1 MSELLSQGLLMTA
14 IGMGL
19 VFLALIFL
27 WGLINLIASLP
38 IKARKEEKEEEIL
51 AEGPEVETK
60 AEPVADER
68 QALRARAAAAAVA
81 AALAMQRSAL
91 RIAPPA
97 GGAISAWQATRR
109 SNQFA
114 LNAQITSRKTRS
126 SVR

>member
-1 MSELLSQGLLMTA
+1 MSELLSQGLLMTV

-27 WGLINLIASLP
+27 WGLINLIARLP
-38 IKARKEEKEEEIL
+38 IGVKKKEEEIPA
-51 AEGPEVETK
+51 AEEAEVETTAPPP
-60 AEPVADER
+60 AEDDR
-68 QALRARAAAAAVA
+68 QTLRARAAAAAVA

-91 RIAPPA
+91 RIAPPG
-97 GGAISAWQATRR
+97 GGAISAWQAARR
-109 SNQFA
+109 TGQFA

>member
-38 IKARKEEKEEEIL
+38 IKGRKEEEEEIL
-51 AEGPEVETK
+51 AEGPEVVTT
-60 AEPVADER
+60 AEPPADER

-81 AALAMQRSAL
+81 AALAVQRSAL

-97 GGAISAWQATRR
+97 GGAISAWQAARR
-109 SNQFA
+109 GNQFA

>member
-1 MSELLSQGLLMTA
+1 MSELLSQGLLMTV

-27 WGLINLIASLP
+27 WGLINLIARLP
-38 IKARKEEKEEEIL
+38 IGVKKEEEIPA
-51 AEGPEVETK
+51 AEEAEVETTAPPA
-60 AEPVADER
+60 AEDDR
-68 QALRARAAAAAVA
+68 RTLRARAAAAAVA

-91 RIAPPA
+91 RIAPPG
-97 GGAISAWQATRR
+97 GGAISAWQASRR
-109 SNQFA
+109 TGQFA

>member
-27 WGLINLIASLP
+27 WGLINLIARLP
-38 IKARKEEKEEEIL
+38 IGAKKEEEAAPSEE
-51 AEGPEVETK
+51 AEAAPPTPP
-60 AEPVADER
+60 AEDNR

-81 AALAMQRSAL
+81 AALAMQRSAM
-91 RIAPPA
+91 RIAPPT
-97 GGAISAWQATRR
+97 GQKVSAWQAARR
-109 SNQFA
+109 SSQFA

>member
-27 WGLINLIASLP
+27 WGLINLIARLP
-38 IKARKEEKEEEIL
+38 IGAKKEEEAAPSEE
-51 AEGPEVETK
+51 AEAASPTPP
-60 AEPVADER
+60 AEDNR

-81 AALAMQRSAL
+81 AALAMQRSAM
-91 RIAPPA
+91 RIAPPT
-97 GGAISAWQATRR
+97 GQTVSAWQAARR
-109 SNQFA
+109 SSQFA

>member
-1 MSELLSQGLLMTA
+1 MSELLSQGLLMTV

-27 WGLINLIASLP
+27 WGLINLIARLP
-38 IKARKEEKEEEIL
+38 IGAKKEEAETPVSEEAEI
-51 AEGPEVETK
+51 ESSVPTPSE
-60 AEPVADER
+60 DER
-68 QALRARAAAAAVA
+68 QALRARAAAAAVV
-81 AALAMQRSAL
+81 AALAVRRSTL
-91 RIAPPA
+91 RITPPA
-97 GGAISAWQATRR
+97 ERGISAWQAARR

>member
-38 IKARKEEKEEEIL
+38 IKGRKEEEEEIL
-51 AEGPEVETK
+51 AEGPKIVTTD
-60 AEPVADER
+60 EPPADER

-81 AALAMQRSAL
+81 AALAVQRSAL

-97 GGAISAWQATRR
+97 GGAISAWQAARR

>member
-1 MSELLSQGLLMTA
+1 MSESLSQGLLMTA

-38 IKARKEEKEEEIL
+38 IKGRKEEEEKIL
-51 AEGPEVETK
+51 AEGPEVETTT
-60 AEPVADER
+60 EPPIDER
-68 QALRARAAAAAVA
+68 QTLRARAAVAAVA

-97 GGAISAWQATRR
+97 EGAISAWQATRR

>member
-38 IKARKEEKEEEIL
+38 IGTKEKEEEPAAGEEAESETPTL
-51 AEGPEVETK
+51 TPAEG
-60 AEPVADER
+60 ER

-81 AALAMQRSAL
+81 AALAMQRSAM
-91 RIAPPA
+91 RIAPPS
-97 GGAISAWQATRR
+97 GGGISAWQAARR

-114 LNAQITSRKTRS
+114 LHAQITSRKTRS

>member
-1 MSELLSQGLLMTA
+1 MSELLSQGLLMTV

-27 WGLINLIASLP
+27 WGLINLIARLP
-38 IKARKEEKEEEIL
+38 IGVKKKEEEIPA
-51 AEGPEVETK
+51 AEEAEVETTAPPP
-60 AEPVADER
+60 AEDNR

-81 AALAMQRSAL
+81 AALAMQRSAM
-91 RIAPPA
+91 RIAPPT
-97 GGAISAWQATRR
+97 GQTVSAWQAARR
-109 SNQFA
+109 SSQFA

>member
-38 IKARKEEKEEEIL
+38 IGVKEKKEEAPAVEEGEGETVPPSP
-51 AEGPEVETK
+51 AE
-60 AEPVADER
+60 DER

-81 AALAMQRSAL
+81 AALAMQRTAM
-91 RIAPPA
+91 RIAPPT
-97 GGAISAWQATRR
+97 GGGISAWQAARR
-109 SNQFA
+109 SSQFA

>member
-1 MSELLSQGLLMTA
+1 MSELLSQGLLMTV

-38 IKARKEEKEEEIL
+38 IKARKEEEEEIL
-51 AEGPEVETK
+51 AEGPEVESI
-60 AEPVADER
+60 AEPPANER
-68 QALRARAAAAAVA
+68 QALRARAAAAAVV
-81 AALAMQRSAL
+81 AALAVRRSAL
-91 RIAPPA
+91 RITPPA
-97 GGAISAWQATRR
+97 ERGISAWQAARR

>member
-27 WGLINLIASLP
+27 WGLINLIARLP
-38 IKARKEEKEEEIL
+38 IGAKKEEEAAPSEE
-51 AEGPEVETK
+51 AEAAPPTPP
-60 AEPVADER
+60 AEDNR

-81 AALAMQRSAL
+81 AALAMQRSAM
-91 RIAPPA
+91 RIAPPT
-97 GGAISAWQATRR
+97 GQTVSAWQAARR
-109 SNQFA
+109 SSQFA

>member
-27 WGLINLIASLP
+27 WGLINLIARLP
-38 IKARKEEKEEEIL
+38 VGVKKEEEAASTEEAEAAPL
-51 AEGPEVETK
+51 APA
-60 AEPVADER
+60 AEDQR

-81 AALAMQRSAL
+81 AALALQRSSM

-97 GGAISAWQATRR
+97 GQTVSAWQAARR
-109 SNQFA
+109 SSQFA
-114 LNAQITSRKTRS
+114 LHAQITSRKTRS

>member
-27 WGLINLIASLP
+27 WGLINLIARLP
-38 IKARKEEKEEEIL
+38 IGAKREEEAAP
-51 AEGPEVETK
+51 AEEVEAAPAPP
-60 AEPVADER
+60 AEDNR

-81 AALAMQRSAL
+81 AALAMQRSAM
-91 RIAPPA
+91 RIAPPT
-97 GGAISAWQATRR
+97 GQTVSAWQAARR
-109 SNQFA
+109 SSQFA

>member
-27 WGLINLIASLP
+27 WGLINLIARLP
-38 IKARKEEKEEEIL
+38 VGAKKKEEEVAPSEQ
-51 AEGPEVETK
+51 AEAAPPAPP
-60 AEPVADER
+60 AEDNR

-81 AALAMQRSAL
+81 AALAMQRSAM
-91 RIAPPA
+91 RIAPPS
-97 GGAISAWQATRR
+97 GQTVSAWQAARR
-109 SNQFA
+109 SSQFA

>member
-27 WGLINLIASLP
+27 WGLINLIARLP
-38 IKARKEEKEEEIL
+38 IGAKREEEAAPSEE
-51 AEGPEVETK
+51 AEAAPPTPP
-60 AEPVADER
+60 AEDNR

-81 AALAMQRSAL
+81 AALAMQRSAM
-91 RIAPPA
+91 RIAPPTSQTV
-97 GGAISAWQATRR
+97 SAWQAARR
-109 SNQFA
+109 SSQFA

>member
-27 WGLINLIASLP
+27 WGLINLIARLP
-38 IKARKEEKEEEIL
+38 IGAKREEEAAP
-51 AEGPEVETK
+51 AEEVEAAPPTPP
-60 AEPVADER
+60 AEDNR

-81 AALAMQRSAL
+81 AALAMQRSAM
-91 RIAPPA
+91 RIAPPT
-97 GGAISAWQATRR
+97 GQTVSAWQAARR
-109 SNQFA
+109 SSQFA

>member
-1 MSELLSQGLLMTA
+1 MSQLLIQGLQMTA

-38 IKARKEEKEEEIL
+38 IGVKKEEEADTGEQ
-51 AEGPEVETK
+51 AEAVAPAPPVE
-60 AEPVADER
+60 DNR
-68 QALRARAAAAAVA
+68 QALRAQAAAAAVA
-81 AALAMQRSAL
+81 AALAMQRSAM
-91 RIAPPA
+91 RIAPPT
-97 GGAISAWQATRR
+97 GQTVSAWQAARR

>member
-27 WGLINLIASLP
+27 WGLINLIARLP
-38 IKARKEEKEEEIL
+38 VGAKKEEEAAPSEE
-51 AEGPEVETK
+51 AEAAPPTPQ
-60 AEPVADER
+60 AEDNR

-81 AALAMQRSAL
+81 TALAMQRSAM
-91 RIAPPA
+91 RIAPPT
-97 GGAISAWQATRR
+97 GQTVSAWQAARR
-109 SNQFA
+109 SSQFA

>member
-1 MSELLSQGLLMTA
+1 MSELLSQGLLMTL

-38 IKARKEEKEEEIL
+38 IGTKEKEEEVPA
-51 AEGPEVETK
+51 AEETQVEAAAPPP
-60 AEPVADER
+60 AEDDR
-68 QALRARAAAAAVA
+68 QVLRARAAAAAVA
-81 AALAMQRSAL
+81 AALAMQRSAM
-91 RIAPPA
+91 RVAPPA
-97 GGAISAWQATRR
+97 GGAISAWQAARR
-109 SNQFA
+109 SSQFA